1 MAVIWRAMKL
11 KLKPCIVFWK
21 SLHGW
26 AVNGIAD
33 SSDDTVMLRCG
44 WYNTLCE
51 QNLAHNPQ
59 IWRWSRNTAIFCG
72 SRLILNGLRQ
82 SGKRFYG
89 QTHYFEIRPIK
100 FQIEM
105 WTSCYQLSVSAA
117 GILYKRL
124 EQHSLSKSLQLVS
137 SVYRLLQTVVKRWGK
152 ATLW

>member
-11 KLKPCIVFWK
+11 HCVKTLYCVLEITA
-21 SLHGW
+21 W
-26 AVNGIAD
+26 AVNGTAD

-44 WYNTLCE
+44 WYSTLCE
-51 QNLAHNPQ
+51 QNLAYNPQ

-72 SRLILNGLRQ
+72 PRLILNGLRQ
-82 SGKRFYG
+82 SGKLFYG

-105 WTSCYQLSVSAA
+105 WNSCYQSQQLESY
-117 GILYKRL
+117 ITRT
-124 EQHSLSKSLQLVS
+124 EQHSLSKSPQLVS
-137 SVYRLLQTVVKRWGK
+137 SVYRLLQTVVKRRRK